1 MLLQELFNNQETLKF
16 ESDYEETWTVTH
28 LSDGKPLR
36 VSFSPQEDLEQKIYL
51 VTFDRP
57 REGHADGDRTFTKSG
72 QGNEVEVMSVVVN
85 AIAQFI
91 HKYNPNQLR
100 FTAYKPEEDARA
112 DSRSNLYK
120 RMVQRLAGNIF
131 DVRLIDS
138 ANSTA
143 FVLTRKQQQ
152 TPPPL
157 PQSNIKPTATP
168 PPLPR

>member
-1 MLLQELFNNQETLKF
+1 MLLQELFNNQETLQF
-16 ESDYEETWTVTH
+16 DQDYEEVWTVTH

-36 VSFSPQEDLEQKIYL
+36 VSFVPQEDPEQKMYL

-57 REGHADGDRTFTKSG
+57 REGYADGDRTFTKSG
-72 QGNEVEVMSVVVN
+72 QGNEVEVMSIVVN
-85 AIAQFI
+85 AIAQFMR
-91 HKYNPNQLR
+91 KYSPNVLR
-100 FTAYKPEEDARA
+100 FTAYKPDGDNRA

-138 ANSTA
+138 HNSTA
-143 FVLTRKQQQ
+143 FILTKKQQQ

-157 PQSNIKPTATP
+157 PASNMVSNSTP